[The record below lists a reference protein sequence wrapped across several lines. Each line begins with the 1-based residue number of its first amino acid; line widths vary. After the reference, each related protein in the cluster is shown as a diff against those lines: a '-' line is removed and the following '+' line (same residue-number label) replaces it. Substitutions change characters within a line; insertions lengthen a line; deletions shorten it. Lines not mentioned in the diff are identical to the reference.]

1 MMKLQ
6 IITPKKMVREEE
18 ISSITLPAYDGEITV
33 LPNHQPLL
41 SLLVEGIVTLRR
53 GTKEESLAIGGGY
66 IETNGKTMK
75 LLVSRAYGQDEID
88 EKLTADAVER
98 AKKLIQESADP
109 TNKAEA
115 EALMRRSLIDS
126 KLIKRRRVRS
136 ASTL

>member
-115 EALMRRSLIDS
+115 EALMRRSHIDS
-126 KLIKRRRVRS
+126 KLIKRRKARS
-136 ASTL
+136 VSTL

>member
-1 MMKLQ
+1 MIKLQ
-6 IITPKKMVREEE
+6 IITPKKLVREEE

-126 KLIKRRRVRS
+126 KLIKRRKARS
-136 ASTL
+136 VSTL

>member
-1 MMKLQ
+1 
-6 IITPKKMVREEE
+6 MVREEE

-115 EALMRRSLIDS
+115 EALMRRSIIDS
-126 KLIKRRRVRS
+126 KLIKRRKARS
-136 ASTL
+136 VSTL

>member
-1 MMKLQ
+1 
-6 IITPKKMVREEE
+6 MVREEE

-126 KLIKRRRVRS
+126 KLIKRRKAGSV
-136 ASTL
+136 STL

>member
-1 MMKLQ
+1 
-6 IITPKKMVREEE
+6 MVREEE

-88 EKLTADAVER
+88 EKLTADAVDR

-109 TNKAEA
+109 ANKAEA

-126 KLIKRRRVRS
+126 KLIKRRKARS
-136 ASTL
+136 VSTL

>member
-1 MMKLQ
+1 
-6 IITPKKMVREEE
+6 MVREEE

-88 EKLTADAVER
+88 EKLTADAVDR

-126 KLIKRRRVRS
+126 KLIKRRKARS
-136 ASTL
+136 VSTL

>member
-1 MMKLQ
+1 
-6 IITPKKMVREEE
+6 MVREEE

-126 KLIKRRRVRS
+126 KLIKRRKARS
-136 ASTL
+136 VSTL

>member
-126 KLIKRRRVRS
+126 KLIKRRKARS
-136 ASTL
+136 VSTL

>member
-41 SLLVEGIVTLRR
+41 SLLVEGIVTLRC

>member
-1 MMKLQ
+1 MFQELQ
-6 IITPKKMVREEE
+6 KKMVREEE

-126 KLIKRRRVRS
+126 KLIKRRKARS
-136 ASTL
+136 VSTL

>member
-1 MMKLQ
+1 
-6 IITPKKMVREEE
+6 MVREEE

-126 KLIKRRRVRS
+126 KLIKRRKARS

>member
-1 MMKLQ
+1 
-6 IITPKKMVREEE
+6 MVREEE

-75 LLVSRAYGQDEID
+75 LHVSRAYGQDEID
-88 EKLTADAVER
+88 EKLTADAVDR

-126 KLIKRRRVRS
+126 KLIKRRKARS
-136 ASTL
+136 VSTL

>member
-1 MMKLQ
+1 
-6 IITPKKMVREEE
+6 MVREEE

-126 KLIKRRRVRS
+126 KLIKRRKARS
-136 ASTL
+136 VSAL

>member
-1 MMKLQ
+1 
-6 IITPKKMVREEE
+6 
-18 ISSITLPAYDGEITV
+18 
-33 LPNHQPLL
+33 
-41 SLLVEGIVTLRR
+41 
-53 GTKEESLAIGGGY
+53 
-66 IETNGKTMK
+66 MK